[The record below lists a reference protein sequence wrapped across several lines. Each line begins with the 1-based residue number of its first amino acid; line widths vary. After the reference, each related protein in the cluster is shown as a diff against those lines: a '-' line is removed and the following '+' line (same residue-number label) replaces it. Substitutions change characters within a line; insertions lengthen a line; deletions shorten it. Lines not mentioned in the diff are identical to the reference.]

1 MFMNFLTILAQTGKE
16 PGSYDNANMEYGTK
30 YVLRVLDYIWQ
41 QTTTMTWLQGVL
53 AISFG
58 VIILMYGWRIYKTL
72 TVIGFGIVGLY
83 IGMWLGGKLDREI
96 LGSIICCIVFMALA
110 LPLMRWSICV
120 MGAAAGGIITAGA
133 WHAFN
138 QPQEFVWAGAIIGI
152 VAGGMLSFIVFKM
165 AVMLFTSFSG
175 AVLLL
180 TGTFAL
186 VYRYETF
193 VVAPPTTRL
202 NDLYYNQH
210 WFLPVLMA
218 SLTLFGII
226 LQFRFLKGSGD
237 YTVESPKPGG
247 G

>member
-1 MFMNFLTILAQTGKE
+1 MFMNFLTVLAQSDKM
-16 PGSYDNANMEYGTK
+16 PRSFDNTNIEYGTK

-41 QTTTMTWLQGVL
+41 QATIMTWLQAVL

-58 VIILMYGWRIYKTL
+58 VIVLMYGWRIYKTL

-83 IGMWLGGKLDREI
+83 VGMWLGGKLNHE
-96 LGSIICCIVFMALA
+96 LMGSIACAIVFMVLA
-110 LPLMRWSICV
+110 LPLMRWAICV
-120 MGAAAGGIITAGA
+120 LGAVAGGIITAGA

-138 QPQEFVWAGAIIGI
+138 QPQEFVWAGAIVGI

-175 AVLLL
+175 AALVLM
-180 TGTFAL
+180 GAFAL
-186 VYRYETF
+186 IYRYETF
-193 VVAPPTTRL
+193 VLDPPTARL

-218 SLTLFGII
+218 GLTAFGII
-226 LQFRFLKGSGD
+226 LQLRFLKGSVD
-237 YTVESPKPGG
+237 YTVESPKGG
-247 G
+247 GG